1 MWPTEAVN
9 IFAIRVIRWDGA
21 VGKYSPFV
29 NARVGLP
36 LDNSAYPPFPVDRRS
51 TFRVFTHNNAAG
63 NFMPRRAEKQRGVCV
78 VNVARRNAIVLHY
91 SCYTCSSACK
101 PARFVENAPR
111 SMEFECNGR
120 PAFTFRLRFHYT
132 SPITISHCFR
142 TEWRKSRETFN
153 LFFFLEAATECRLS
167 ELVWG
172 EGKKQDIFFKVLT
185 D

>member
-1 MWPTEAVN
+1 MSAY
-9 IFAIRVIRWDGA
+9 A
-21 VGKYSPFV
+21 
-29 NARVGLP
+29 

-78 VNVARRNAIVLHY
+78 TRCKRVARRNAIVLHY
-91 SCYTCSSACK
+91 SCYTCSTACK
-101 PARFVENAPR
+101 PPRFVENAPR

-132 SPITISHCFR
+132 SPIAISHCFR
-142 TEWRKSRETFN
+142 TESRKSRETFD
-153 LFFFLEAATECRLS
+153 LFFFLEAAMECRSS

-172 EGKKQDIFFKVLT
+172 KKTRYLLESVDS